1 MVVAAH
7 ARLSK
12 RSVRTRA
19 LHTHVAQDH
28 DIEESK
34 TTIEALTAEV
44 RMLKMVGADS
54 RSNGG
59 VSVDA
64 RDMMKMKERVK
75 MVEEA
80 LRAMRD
86 EAREHVLAIN
96 SSDIQLESLL
106 GTGSF
111 AEVHKAVWQLPCAVK
126 RLKDSVRSNRYEVH
140 KFQKEAYLLRSLLH
154 PGILRVF
161 GFCKVDYLLV
171 SEIVPGG
178 SLNEV
183 IHQKPPVVMSHK
195 TALGYT
201 AQVADIL
208 RYLHLCSVV
217 HRDIK
222 PENLLMHTNGTVKLA
237 DFGLACEK
245 KGAYVQS
252 RSNLAGAMRCTPL
265 GENEY

>member
-1 MVVAAH
+1 MG
-7 ARLSK
+7 
-12 RSVRTRA
+12 
-19 LHTHVAQDH
+19 VAQDQEM
-28 DIEESK
+28 EESK
-34 TTIEALTAEV
+34 ATVEALAMEV
-44 RMLKMVGADS
+44 RMLKMMGADAL
-54 RSNGG
+54 SNSG

-64 RDMMKMKERVK
+64 RDMLRMKERVK

-86 EAREHVLAIN
+86 EAREHVLSIK
-96 SSDIQLESLL
+96 SSDIRLESLL

-111 AEVHKAVWQLPCAVK
+111 AEVHRAVWQLPCAVK
-126 RLKDSVRSNRYEVH
+126 RLKDGVRSNRYEVH

-183 IHQKPPVVMSHK
+183 IHQKPPVIMSLK
-195 TALGYT
+195 TVLGYI

-222 PENLLMHTNGTVKLA
+222 PENLLMHTQGTVKLA

-252 RSNLAGAMRCTPL
+252 RSNLAGTLRGMSK
-265 GENEY
+265 

>member
-1 MVVAAH
+1 MG
-7 ARLSK
+7 
-12 RSVRTRA
+12 
-19 LHTHVAQDH
+19 VAQDQEM
-28 DIEESK
+28 EESK
-34 TTIEALTAEV
+34 ATVEALAMEV
-44 RMLKMVGADS
+44 RMLKMMGADAL
-54 RSNGG
+54 SNSG

-64 RDMMKMKERVK
+64 RDMLKMKERVK

-86 EAREHVLAIN
+86 EAREHVLAIK

-111 AEVHKAVWQLPCAVK
+111 AEVHRAVWQLPCAVK
-126 RLKDSVRSNRYEVH
+126 RLKDGVRSNRYEVH

-183 IHQKPPVVMSHK
+183 IHQKPPVIMSLK
-195 TALGYT
+195 TALGYI

-222 PENLLMHTNGTVKLA
+222 PENLLMHTQGTVKLA

-252 RSNLAGAMRCTPL
+252 RSNLAGTLLRGRAK
-265 GENEY
+265 